1 MSAAESKIEGGAIN
15 GENPLQWDAKIGSA
29 VPDFTLTSVDGEV
42 HKLSEFRGSKVLLC
56 FYRFVYCPFCA
67 YSIAKLVGNYKKL
80 AWASRLK
87 VVMVFRTNIDYLRKG
102 LTEDDAPI
110 PRLTRTNCY
119 PFLALADTDGNVGK
133 AFGVESK
140 GLMGHVY
147 DLGRDLRTLR
157 GAYGGICNFV
167 SATGLSEEFSFREAP
182 FMLPSE
188 LLVDEEGV
196 LVDVLRAES
205 SIESMTLDRVTQFL
219 LFGADIPSKESA
231 VSRRSITSEENAAIR
246 RASQPAITPIITPL
260 KNNTDRRFTQ

>member
-1 MSAAESKIEGGAIN
+1 MN
-15 GENPLQWDAKIGSA
+15 GEDRLKWDAKIGSV

-67 YSIAKLVGNYKKL
+67 YSIANFVGHYKKL
-80 AWASRLK
+80 AWASKLK
-87 VVMVFRTNIDYLRKG
+87 VVMVFRTNLDYLRKG

-110 PRLTRTNCY
+110 PRLTRTAGY
-119 PFLALADTDGNVGK
+119 PFLALADTDGNAGK

-140 GLMGHVY
+140 GLMGHLY
-147 DLGRDLRTLR
+147 DLGKDLRTLR
-157 GAYGGICNFV
+157 GAYGGICNLV
-167 SATGLSEEFSFREAP
+167 SPTALSEEFKFREAP

-205 SIESMTLDRVTQFL
+205 SMESMKLDRVTQFL
-219 LFGADIPSKESA
+219 LFGADAPNEESAMNRRSINGKESA
-231 VSRRSITSEENAAIR
+231 GIR
-246 RASQPAITPIITPL
+246 RASQPEITPNKT
-260 KNNTDRRFTQ
+260 KNKNKHKNDRRFTE